1 MLLVFFLQ
9 TNWFTICDVIKLVHI
24 FLFICVFYLL
34 GCASYLK
41 QADQTKTYLRS
52 HQYDLAINNLKEKA
66 ETSGKD
72 QLMYLLDYA
81 TILQIKGEYKKSA
94 LAFQA
99 ADKLIDEKDYHS
111 VSQVVGSALGSE
123 EMIQYKGESYEKF
136 LINSLNAIN
145 YLMLGDYD
153 SALVECRRIN
163 NKISAFRMEGR
174 DPYEFSSFA
183 RYLAAII
190 WEADRKYDDAYIEYE
205 GAYQLDPKIPFIA
218 SDLIRS
224 AYLAQRF
231 DLVKKWKKEF
241 DYRHADSEVNP
252 MKDKNLGEI
261 VVIFQEGFGARKV
274 PRYDSPRFPT
284 LRPEYNESSTAQIE
298 IIENNSVI
306 KTQVIYDIDSVAMR
320 SLEKDYAALIARR
333 VGGIVAKAVVSDQ
346 IRQKN
351 NLLGDLAWIAMNVSD
366 RADLRQWS
374 TLPAKIQIAR
384 IFLKPG
390 KYKIKVKSLNSSGF
404 ETGEPILDMD
414 LLIKSGQKA
423 FVNYRSLR

>member
-1 MLLVFFLQ
+1 
-9 TNWFTICDVIKLVHI
+9 
-24 FLFICVFYLL
+24 
-34 GCASYLK
+34 
-41 QADQTKTYLRS
+41 
-52 HQYDLAINNLKEKA
+52 
-66 ETSGKD
+66 
-72 QLMYLLDYA
+72 
-81 TILQIKGEYKKSA
+81 
-94 LAFQA
+94 
-99 ADKLIDEKDYHS
+99 
-111 VSQVVGSALGSE
+111 
-123 EMIQYKGESYEKF
+123 
-136 LINSLNAIN
+136 
-145 YLMLGDYD
+145 
-153 SALVECRRIN
+153 
-163 NKISAFRMEGR
+163 
-174 DPYEFSSFA
+174 
-183 RYLAAII
+183 
-190 WEADRKYDDAYIEYE
+190 
-205 GAYQLDPKIPFIA
+205 
-218 SDLIRS
+218 
-224 AYLAQRF
+224 
-231 DLVKKWKKEF
+231 
-241 DYRHADSEVNP
+241 